1 MSSYLIERTWDAVRL
16 ALRRRGITV
25 NVTPLIAGVV
35 VAGCCSTVDI
45 QHSRTSDLQLRRY
58 DLKHC
63 LSTARMGWDK
73 QQWQPNGDD
82 LRADLDEKA
91 AIEGEITRR
100 DVTDY
105 HRPPFVTD
113 GYVHDRC
120 HCQEWIVN
128 L

>member
-1 MSSYLIERTWDAVRL
+1 VKLIPV
-16 ALRRRGITV
+16 
-25 NVTPLIAGVV
+25 LIVVGLV

-45 QHSRTSDLQLRRY
+45 QRSPTSDLQLRRY

-82 LRADLDEKA
+82 VRADLDEKA

-105 HRPPFVTD
+105 YRPPFVTD

-120 HCQEWIVN
+120 HCQDWIVN

>member
-1 MSSYLIERTWDAVRL
+1 MRCV
-16 ALRRRGITV
+16 
-25 NVTPLIAGVV
+25 AGVSRRSQSV
-35 VAGCCSTVDI
+35 KQLSLLLISGLIVAGCCSTNYDL
-45 QHSRTSDLQLRRY
+45 QSSPTSDLQLRRY

-63 LSTARMGWDK
+63 LSTSRMGWDRK
-73 QQWQPNGDD
+73 QWQPNTDD
-82 LRADLDEKA
+82 VTADLDEKA

-105 HRPPFVTD
+105 HRPPPVTD
-113 GYVHDRC
+113 GYVRDRC